1 MVQPGS
7 AVVMAAARSARTPR
21 AASSAMTV
29 TWTGTPAACGAATS
43 TPTSAWSSWPGG
55 GQDTDAGCGVVT
67 AGPSTRTV
75 RPASGPAAS
84 GPSPARVTRTI
95 ARGRAIVPPNRS
107 VEVTSAIRMPA
118 SSHEAAAR
126 PSFLVKTVVSS
137 VVFRNMSSEDNAA
150 RGPAGTPWPGWPE
163 EAHDDRPHLEVRD
176 PKMMRA
182 LAHPMRVALIE
193 AIGQAETKTLTATEA
208 SELLDESPA
217 NCAFH
222 LRTLAKYGFVEEA
235 GGGRGRER
243 PWRRARTGLN
253 FSEADDSAYSAAVQA
268 LQDVFLAGRLERL
281 RAALARRASWPA
293 GWQSR
298 LGMTQALSY
307 LTPAEEDE
315 LSEE

>member
-1 MVQPGS
+1 
-7 AVVMAAARSARTPR
+7 
-21 AASSAMTV
+21 
-29 TWTGTPAACGAATS
+29 
-43 TPTSAWSSWPGG
+43 
-55 GQDTDAGCGVVT
+55 
-67 AGPSTRTV
+67 
-75 RPASGPAAS
+75 
-84 GPSPARVTRTI
+84 
-95 ARGRAIVPPNRS
+95 
-107 VEVTSAIRMPA
+107 MPA

-235 GGGRGRER
+235 GGGRGRQR
-243 PWRRARTGLN
+243 PWRLRFSGIELAPPWQDPETRLAAEAAATIWIDRWLGRARDRVLRVLGYPAHWQ
-253 FSEADDSAYSAAVQA
+253 EAAI
-268 LQDVFLAGRLERL
+268 
-281 RAALARRASWPA
+281 AS
-293 GWQSR
+293 QR
-298 LGMTQALSY
+298 NLY
-307 LTPAEEDE
+307 LTAGEAKELGLALHRLFEPYEPRTADPAQRPPGSLPHEVLVFGYPLVDPDPDLYPDPDLGPGPDAGPEP
-315 LSEE
+315 SRTPGGRS